1 MATRLTRLEQT
12 EATRRGLLDAAR
24 AVFTKRGYHAAT
36 LDAVAEEAGFT
47 KGAVYSRFESKA
59 DVFLALL
66 EERIESRIA
75 EMQKAAAAVRGP
87 VDLATTLSR
96 QWDDRLDQDEQWSLV
111 LLEFRIHAARIPA
124 LNRRYAAL
132 HAKLRRAMAAL
143 IVSENEQVGEEPPI
157 PAEDI
162 ARGALALG
170 TGIVLERAAEGA
182 KFPSH
187 FTELTNRAM
196 TFGFRLAT
204 DGAKTKLP
212 RRRRA

>member
-12 EATRRGLLDAAR
+12 EATRRSLLAAAR
-24 AVFTKRGYHAAT
+24 RVFTKRGYHAAT

-59 DVFLALL
+59 DVFLAIL
-66 EERIESRIA
+66 EERIESRIV
-75 EMQKAAAAVRGP
+75 EMHKAAATVESP
-87 VDLATTLSR
+87 VELATILSR
-96 QWDDRLDQDEQWSLV
+96 QWDDRLQQDEEWSLV
-111 LLEFRIHAARIPA
+111 LLEFRIHAARIPT
-124 LNRRYAAL
+124 LNRRYATL
-132 HAKLRRAMAAL
+132 HAKLRGAMAAL
-143 IVSENEQVGEEPPI
+143 IQAENEQAGELPPI

-182 KFPSH
+182 RFPRH

-196 TFGFRLAT
+196 ALGFRMSEQAVK
-204 DGAKTKLP
+204 ARPP
-212 RRRRA
+212 RRKRA